1 MTWTG
6 RGPAPEGGTG
16 PTREAAVTAPDAA
29 DGTRTGRQVP
39 LYRSEEWHALPV
51 DDPLRMVSMR
61 RAADA
66 WWYDSRREA
75 IASRLADELATID
88 REVIRRIRA
97 TSYEVCTGVD
107 WQALAAQPTHAEIER
122 RRAEVPDEPCGSP
135 RCRGCSRCIRA
146 DAVRRQGGD
155 YRGRRRNRGAA

>member
-1 MTWTG
+1 MTRTWE
-6 RGPAPEGGTG
+6 GPARQTG
-16 PTREAAVTAPDAA
+16 PNENATTKQPLGVEGNPTRQP
-29 DGTRTGRQVP
+29 VP
-39 LYRSEEWHALPV
+39 LYRSPEWHALPAG
-51 DDPLRMVSMR
+51 DPRRLTSMR

-66 WWYDSRREA
+66 WWYDSRPDA
-75 IASRLADELATID
+75 IAARLADELATID

-97 TSYEVCTGVD
+97 TSYEVCTGAD
-107 WQALAAQPTHAEIER
+107 WQALAQQPTYAALAD
-122 RRAEVPDEPCGSP
+122 RRAEVPDGPCGSP